1 MFAQNE
7 ILSAVWKKLNTD
19 ATLQGASYLKNSG
32 KIWTGSK
39 RPMQTD
45 NPLLTIEGS
54 RELNESQM
62 ERWQLLIKAYADDA
76 DNGSVDMTRLGN
88 ITDRVVDLLHN
99 ADMTLTGGRIRSIY
113 LDDSSEALYDPQ
125 HQKEHHQ
132 VLTFWM
138 FAIKST

>member
-7 ILSAVWKKLNTD
+7 ILSVVWRRLNTD
-19 ATLQGASYLKNSG
+19 ATLQSASDLKNSG

-54 RELNESQM
+54 RQLHESQM
-62 ERWQLLIKAYADDA
+62 ERWQLLIKAFADDA

-99 ADMTLTGGRIRSIY
+99 AEMTITGGRIRSIY
-113 LDDSSEALYDPQ
+113 LDGSSEAVYDPQ

-132 VLTFWM
+132 VLTFKM

>member
-7 ILSAVWKKLNTD
+7 ILSVVWRRLNTD
-19 ATLQGASYLKNSG
+19 ATLQSASYLKNSG

-54 RELNESQM
+54 RQLHESQM
-62 ERWQLLIKAYADDA
+62 ERWQLLIKAFADDA

-88 ITDRVVDLLHN
+88 ITDRVVDLLNN
-99 ADMTLTGGRIRSIY
+99 AEMTITGGRIRSIY
-113 LDDSSEALYDPQ
+113 LDGSSEAVYDPQ

-132 VLTFWM
+132 VLTFKM

>member
-7 ILSAVWKKLNTD
+7 ILSVVWRRLNTD
-19 ATLQGASYLKNSG
+19 ATLQSASYLKNSG

-54 RELNESQM
+54 RQLHESQM
-62 ERWQLLIKAYADDA
+62 ERWQLLIKAFADDA

-88 ITDRVVDLLHN
+88 ITDRVIDLLHN
-99 ADMTLTGGRIRSIY
+99 AEMTITGGRIRSIY
-113 LDDSSEALYDPQ
+113 LDGSSEAVYDPQ

-132 VLTFWM
+132 VLTFKM

>member
-7 ILSAVWKKLNTD
+7 ILSLVWRKLNTD
-19 ATLQGASYLKNSG
+19 ATLQSASYLKSSG

-54 RELNESQM
+54 RQLHESQM
-62 ERWQLLIKAYADDA
+62 ESWQLLIKAYADDA

-99 ADMTLTGGRIRSIY
+99 AEMTITGGRIRSIY
-113 LDDSSEALYDPQ
+113 LDSSSDAAYDPQ

-132 VLTFWM
+132 VLTFQM
-138 FAIKST
+138 IAIKST

>member
-7 ILSAVWKKLNTD
+7 ILSVVWRRLNTD
-19 ATLQGASYLKNSG
+19 ATLQSASYLKNSG

-54 RELNESQM
+54 RQLHESQM
-62 ERWQLLIKAYADDA
+62 ERWQLLIIAFADDA

-88 ITDRVVDLLHN
+88 ITDRVVDLLHK
-99 ADMTLTGGRIRSIY
+99 AEMTITGGRIRSIY
-113 LDDSSEALYDPQ
+113 LDGSSEAVYDPQ

-132 VLTFWM
+132 VLTFKM

>member
-7 ILSAVWKKLNTD
+7 IISAVWRKLNAD
-19 ATLQGASYLKNSG
+19 STLQGASYLGGAG

-54 RELNESQM
+54 RQLNESLM
-62 ERWQLLIKAYADDA
+62 ERWELIIKAYADDS
-76 DNGSVDMTRLGN
+76 DNGTADLTKLGN
-88 ITDRVVDLLHN
+88 ITNRVADLLHN
-99 ADMTLTGGRIRSIY
+99 ADMTISGGRIHTVYFDS
-113 LDDSSEALYDPQ
+113 SSEAVYDPQ
-125 HQKEHHQ
+125 HQKEHRQ
-132 VLTFWM
+132 ESIFRM

>member
-7 ILSAVWKKLNTD
+7 ILSVVWRRLNTD
-19 ATLQGASYLKNSG
+19 ATLQSASYLKNSG

-54 RELNESQM
+54 RQLHESQM
-62 ERWQLLIKAYADDA
+62 ERWQLLIKAFADDA

-99 ADMTLTGGRIRSIY
+99 AEMTITGGRIRSIY
-113 LDDSSEALYDPQ
+113 LDGSSEAVYDPQ

-132 VLTFWM
+132 VLTFKM